1 MYRFKLE
8 ALLKHRRHQ
17 EEVLQKEL
25 ADAQKKLA
33 AEQSIQHALERKK
46 RRRVQ
51 ELQRRQTS
59 GNTITDI
66 VLYLTY
72 IEHLSANIEDQ
83 KQRVQIAQQIAHQKR
98 NELIASMKKRKALE
112 KLKEKGRQAYQ
123 YKQMQEERKF
133 MDEVAS
139 ARHGRRI

>member
-139 ARHGRRI
+139 ARHGRRM

>member
-83 KQRVQIAQQIAHQKR
+83 KQRVQIVQQLAHQKR

-139 ARHGRRI
+139 ARHGRRM

>member
-98 NELIASMKKRKALE
+98 NELIALMKKRKALE

>member
-33 AEQSIQHALERKK
+33 AEQSIQRAFERKK

-98 NELIASMKKRKALE
+98 DELIALMKKRKALE

-139 ARHGRRI
+139 ARHGRRM

>member
-33 AEQSIQHALERKK
+33 AEQSIQRAFERKK

-139 ARHGRRI
+139 ARHGRRM

>member
-33 AEQSIQHALERKK
+33 AEQSIQRAFERKK

-83 KQRVQIAQQIAHQKR
+83 KQRVQIVQQLAHQKR

-139 ARHGRRI
+139 ARHGRRL